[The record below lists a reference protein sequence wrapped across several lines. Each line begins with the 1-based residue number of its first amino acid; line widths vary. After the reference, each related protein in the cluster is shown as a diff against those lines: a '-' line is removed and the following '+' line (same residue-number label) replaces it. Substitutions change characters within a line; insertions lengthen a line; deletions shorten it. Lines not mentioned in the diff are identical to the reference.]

1 MLGPSFAT
9 VEGEDSSVLR
19 LLEKVKEGDQAKETE
34 IKVKLII
41 LLQQLDT
48 QLLSNS
54 LKQISQW
61 VPFLPPPPHS
71 VCNLYQ

>member
-19 LLEKVKEGDQAKETE
+19 LLEEVKEGDQAKETE

-48 QLLSNS
+48 QLLSSS

-61 VPFLPPPPHS
+61 VPFLPPPHS